1 MRVGVLGAKGKV
13 GATIVE
19 GVNSNDLAIN
29 AKGEILLA
37 NPAAEKML
45 RYRQGMSV
53 RQLRRLSVDAAAPE
67 LRALL
72 GEDALDE
79 DVTRPNQLGPGRTV
93 VLVEGVDGVMVG
105 HSDVEHAPA
114 AVAHA

>member
-1 MRVGVLGAKGKV
+1 MTGALS
-13 GATIVE
+13 
-19 GVNSNDLAIN
+19 SNAPLPPLDPFSYDDN
-29 AKGEILLA
+29 EDT
-37 NPAAEKML
+37 
-45 RYRQGMSV
+45 YRLP
-53 RQLRRLSVDAAAPE
+53 QLHRLSVDAAAPE

-93 VLVEGVDGVMVG
+93 VLVEGEDGFMVG

-114 AVAHA
+114 VVAHA